1 MAPSVYSSS
10 YQRYKE
16 DTSVFTTWL
25 SNAAKSCGYVVKAD
39 ETTAPQAVPS
49 HAHTGG
55 PPKATRLKG
64 KERKLAK
71 QAATTIPDTQ
81 SAASPNQPQKKCKIS
96 VSELL
101 KQAEAV
107 ASWTKKTIRLPED
120 VQHVLQR
127 AITARQ
133 RCTAWFKQTGLQ
145 NEYSNEGHEH
155 FVDILERALK
165 LLRGSASST
174 PAAWDSSRHAD
185 PLANMLNNRFGALD
199 LGNEADIDLEVEDVM
214 QPPST
219 APVKSTRSEPT
230 AVYELESEI
239 WDVAFAIYCFFE
251 DVHQLQA
258 HLVGVWEQQRNGEVD
273 LLSATEVTTTA
284 LDLLWHSEAQLHSEY
299 QSHFHYSRIYDN
311 LTTVIF
317 SADAIRS
324 GKDPEEALRSPE
336 RLKILPFDQFIYLPT
351 ARTLMKFASMKE
363 LLQLETWPPPVPPM
377 RFNYII
383 NPALLESPRLQKY
396 EREDSLLTQF
406 MLDIVLADEVKKSA
420 MQEGMDPQSGG
431 LVVADVL
438 TSYLRKVWTDDNI
451 SVTNVFASRLWLDIV
466 ELHDGQPNIG
476 GELAV
481 EAALAQKT
489 FDFKID
495 SDGILDT
502 GGGVRWLAKDE
513 SLMLGLHGL
522 KIRIEH
528 PTFGEYKRGMLDGSS
543 EDNGLSLDSPDMDPE
558 VKAAIEEQLNK
569 KYPDRKPP
577 EQKYIDNAER
587 LNIQFIR
594 PHEDGNFLI
603 NYNPIY
609 CGTAALLLALK
620 TEEAGIALA
629 NHHMTIFATAHLYN
643 ALKRLHVIDIE
654 WPALDRI
661 MELQVG
667 PIFAG
672 QRPGDVPKTP
682 QAMQSHLEL
691 RVGLKSN
698 SKLFDKKMPWKL
710 QVCGAGVAM
719 RTQLA
724 DENMRVHASHMI
736 QDDWLADLEPKT
748 KYNKPRRHVSLVQFV
763 KEFSDVLPH
772 LVRDIR
778 IDYIGLTKI
787 CKALMTAVRI
797 KIFTELR
804 INHPSM
810 KKPDESNDRG
820 PLFMIL
826 AILTESRTEEMRYLR
841 LRDRRDKTVFPGGE
855 QLQLAGKAMED
866 FLRDKHRSQIKDAA

>member
-1 MAPSVYSSS
+1 MAV
-10 YQRYKE
+10 
-16 DTSVFTTWL
+16 TS
-25 SNAAKSCGYVVKAD
+25 
-39 ETTAPQAVPS
+39 
-49 HAHTGG
+49 
-55 PPKATRLKG
+55 
-64 KERKLAK
+64 
-71 QAATTIPDTQ
+71 AAT
-81 SAASPNQPQKKCKIS
+81 SLPQKKYKIS

-101 KQAEAV
+101 NQAEAV

-155 FVDILERALK
+155 FVDILKRALD
-165 LLRGSASST
+165 LLRGSEFSP
-174 PAAWDSSRHAD
+174 PAAGDSSGPED
-185 PLANMLNNRFGALD
+185 PLANMLNNRFGALNLD
-199 LGNEADIDLEVEDVM
+199 DGAEIDLEVEDVM

-258 HLVGVWEQQRNGEVD
+258 HLVGIWEQQRNGEVD

-299 QSHFHYSRIYDN
+299 HSHFHYSRIYDN

-324 GKDPEEALRSPE
+324 DKDPEEALRSPE
-336 RLKILPFDQFIYLPT
+336 RLKILPFDEFIYLPT
-351 ARTLMKFASMKE
+351 ARTLMKFASMRD
-363 LLQLETWPPPVPPM
+363 LLHLDTWPPPVPPM
-377 RFNYII
+377 RFSYII

-396 EREDSLLTQF
+396 EREDKLLTQF
-406 MLDIVLADEVKKSA
+406 MLDIALADELK
-420 MQEGMDPQSGG
+420 
-431 LVVADVL
+431 
-438 TSYLRKVWTDDNI
+438 I
-451 SVTNVFASRLWLDIV
+451 TNVFASRPWLDIV
-466 ELHDGQPNIG
+466 DLHDGQPNTG

-495 SDGILDT
+495 SDGVLDA
-502 GGGVRWLAKDE
+502 GGGLRWLGKDS
-513 SLMLGLHGL
+513 SLMLEMYGL
-522 KIRIEH
+522 KHSIEQ
-528 PTFGEYKRGMLDGSS
+528 PTFGEFKRSMVDGSS
-543 EDNGLSLDSPDMDPE
+543 KSNGLALDSPDMDPA
-558 VKAAIEEQLNK
+558 VKAAIEKQLK
-569 KYPDRKPP
+569 EKYPDWKPP
-577 EQKYIDNAER
+577 EQKHVDNAKR
-587 LNIQFIR
+587 LNIQHIR
-594 PHEDGNFLI
+594 PHEDENFLT

-609 CGTAALLLALK
+609 FGTAALLLALK

-643 ALKRLHVIDIE
+643 ALKQLHVIDIE

-661 MELQVG
+661 IALQVG

-682 QAMQSHLEL
+682 QAIQSHLEL

-698 SKLFDKKMPWKL
+698 QKLFDKKMPWRL

-719 RTQLA
+719 RTQLVSE
-724 DENMRVHASHMI
+724 DMRIHASHMI

-763 KEFSDVLPH
+763 KEFSDVMPH

-778 IDYIGLTKI
+778 IDYIGLRKI
-787 CKALMTAVRI
+787 CKGLMTAIRV
-797 KIFTELR
+797 KMFTELR
-804 INHPSM
+804 INYPSM
-810 KKPDESNDRG
+810 KKPEESNGHG
-820 PLFMIL
+820 PVFMVL
-826 AILTESRTEEMRYLR
+826 EILTESRTAEMKYLR

-855 QLQLAGKAMED
+855 QLLLAGRVMED
-866 FLRDKHRSQIKDAA
+866 FLRDKHRTQIKDVA

>member
-25 SNAAKSCGYVVKAD
+25 SNAAKSCGYVVKTD
-39 ETTAPQAVPS
+39 ETPAAQAAPPPAPANGPS
-49 HAHTGG
+49 
-55 PPKATRLKG
+55 KASRLKG

-71 QAATTIPDTQ
+71 QAATATPGTK
-81 SAASPNQPQKKCKIS
+81 SVPSPNQPQKKYKIS
-96 VSELL
+96 
-101 KQAEAV
+101 
-107 ASWTKKTIRLPED
+107 D

-155 FVDILERALK
+155 FVNILERALK
-165 LLRGSASST
+165 LLRGSESSP
-174 PAAWDSSRHAD
+174 PAAGVSSGHED
-185 PLANMLNNRFGALD
+185 PLAGMLNNRFSALD
-199 LGNEADIDLEVEDVM
+199 LGDEADIDLEVEDVM

-258 HLVGVWEQQRNGEVD
+258 LLVGVWEQQRSGEVD

-299 QSHFHYSRIYDN
+299 QSHFHYSRLYDN
-311 LTTVIF
+311 LTAVIF

-324 GKDPEEALRSPE
+324 GKDPEQAEEALRSPD
-336 RLKILPFDQFIYLPT
+336 RLKILPFDEFIYLPT
-351 ARTLMKFASMKE
+351 ARTLMKFAAMKE
-363 LLQLETWPPPVPPM
+363 LVQLETWPPPVPPM

-466 ELHDGQPNIG
+466 ELHDGQPNTG

-594 PHEDGNFLI
+594 PHEDENFLI

-620 TEEAGIALA
+620 TEEAAIALA

-643 ALKRLHVIDIE
+643 ALKQLRVIDIE

-661 MELQVG
+661 MELQAG

-691 RVGLKSN
+691 RVGLKSD

-724 DENMRVHASHMI
+724 SEDMRMHY
-736 QDDWLADLEPKT
+736 LA
-748 KYNKPRRHVSLVQFV
+748 
-763 KEFSDVLPH
+763 
-772 LVRDIR
+772 
-778 IDYIGLTKI
+778 
-787 CKALMTAVRI
+787 
-797 KIFTELR
+797 
-804 INHPSM
+804 
-810 KKPDESNDRG
+810 G
-820 PLFMIL
+820 PLRF
-826 AILTESRTEEMRYLR
+826 
-841 LRDRRDKTVFPGGE
+841 
-855 QLQLAGKAMED
+855 
-866 FLRDKHRSQIKDAA
+866 

>member
-1 MAPSVYSSS
+1 MTPSVYSSS

-25 SNAAKSCGYVVKAD
+25 SNAAKSCGHVVKAD
-39 ETTAPQAVPS
+39 ETTAPQAAQS
-49 HAHTGG
+49 HA
-55 PPKATRLKG
+55 PPSEPPRATRLKG

-71 QAATTIPDTQ
+71 QAATVTPD
-81 SAASPNQPQKKCKIS
+81 SRIASSTSPPQKKYKIS

-127 AITARQ
+127 AITARH

-155 FVDILERALK
+155 FVDILERALD
-165 LLRGSASST
+165 LLRGPASST
-174 PAAWDSSRHAD
+174 PAAGVPSRHED
-185 PLANMLNNRFGALD
+185 PLANMLNNRFGALNLD
-199 LGNEADIDLEVEDVM
+199 DGAEIDLEVEGVM

-258 HLVGVWEQQRNGEVD
+258 HLVGVWKQQRNGEVD

-324 GKDPEEALRSPE
+324 DKDPEEALRSPE
-336 RLKILPFDQFIYLPT
+336 RLKILPFDEFIYLPT
-351 ARTLMKFASMKE
+351 ARTLMKFASMRE

-377 RFNYII
+377 RFSYII

-396 EREDSLLTQF
+396 EREDKLLTQF
-406 MLDIVLADEVKKSA
+406 MLDIALADELKSQ
-420 MQEGMDPQSGG
+420 MVQMGGEDPQTGG
-431 LVVADVL
+431 PVVADVL
-438 TSYLRKVWTDDNI
+438 TSYLRRVWTDDNI
-451 SVTNVFASRLWLDIV
+451 TVTNVFASRLWLDIV
-466 ELHDGQPNIG
+466 DLHDGQPNTG

-489 FDFKID
+489 FDFKIG
-495 SDGILDT
+495 SDGVLDA
-502 GGGVRWLAKDE
+502 GGGLRWLGKDS
-513 SLMLGLHGL
+513 SLMLELYGL
-522 KIRIEH
+522 KHSIEQ
-528 PTFGEYKRGMLDGSS
+528 PTFGEFKRSM
-543 EDNGLSLDSPDMDPE
+543 PDMDPAI
-558 VKAAIEEQLNK
+558 KAAIEKQLK
-569 KYPDRKPP
+569 EKYPDWKPP
-577 EQKYIDNAER
+577 EQKHVDNAKR
-587 LNIQFIR
+587 LNIQHIR
-594 PHEDGNFLI
+594 PHEDENFLT

-643 ALKRLHVIDIE
+643 ALKQLHVIDIE

-661 MELQVG
+661 IALQVG

-682 QAMQSHLEL
+682 QAIQSHLEL

-698 SKLFDKKMPWKL
+698 QKLFDKKMPWKL

-719 RTQLA
+719 RTQLVSE
-724 DENMRVHASHMI
+724 DMRIHASHMI

-763 KEFSDVLPH
+763 KEFSDVMPH

-787 CKALMTAVRI
+787 CKGLMTAIRV
-797 KIFTELR
+797 KMFTELR
-804 INHPSM
+804 INYPSM
-810 KKPDESNDRG
+810 KKPEESNDHG
-820 PLFMIL
+820 PVFMVL
-826 AILTESRTEEMRYLR
+826 EILTESRTAEMKYLR

-855 QLQLAGKAMED
+855 QLLLAGRVMED
-866 FLRDKHRSQIKDAA
+866 FLRDKHRTQIKDVA